1 MIVCGKKM
9 SICCSIMSVWGILQ
23 LTLMGVWLYSH
34 SVAFAEDLEIH
45 LEPNESLNS
54 FFTKA
59 WAKYESA
66 VRNIFLSFE

>member
-1 MIVCGKKM
+1 MIFCGKKL
-9 SICCSIMSVWGILQ
+9 SICCALLSVWGILQ

-45 LEPNESLNS
+45 LEPNESLTG

-66 VRNIFLSFE
+66 VSSSWSS